1 MGFGLGIDT
10 GGTYTDSVI
19 VDLQTGKVL
28 SKAKAL
34 TTRDD
39 LCVGITNSIDKL
51 DGSLF
56 ERIRLVS
63 VSSTLATNSVVE
75 GKGCRVALIVAGHK
89 FDRQI
94 PVEEEIMVTGG
105 HTLLGTEREEL
116 DVEAARKF
124 IKLVNGRVDAV
135 AISSYLSVRNPSH
148 EILLKEMVEEE
159 SKLPVVCGHE
169 LTTKLGF
176 QERTLTSILNAKL
189 IPTISDLVASV
200 KTVLKRRKIEAPI
213 MIVKGDGSV
222 MAEEVAKERPVETI
236 LSGPA
241 ASLTGAKFLSGE
253 EDCIVI
259 DIGGTTTDIGILR
272 GGMPRLDPEGALIGG
287 RRTRVK
293 AADISTSGIGGDSR
307 VIVHN
312 GRIDI
317 TPLRVVPLCIGA
329 ALHPE
334 ILPKLEKMRKEPPQI
349 HLSIRDPRS
358 INMVNEFFIFSREMK
373 GLDLGKSGQTL
384 IDLIRKEPRTIHEIS
399 ALTGMHPL
407 EFDVRRLEELGI
419 IQRIGLTPTDILH
432 AEGTYV
438 EYDPLPSKLG
448 VEIQSAIVGME
459 SGEFCS
465 VVKNK
470 VVEKVAYELLSKLV
484 YEETGKMDLN
494 GVAEDFIMKFIKGT
508 PGLDYLCRLDINK
521 KIIGIGAPVGAYL
534 PEVARRFDTE
544 LMLPEHTEV
553 GNAVGAITGSVVEKV
568 EILIRPKPGMS
579 IEEDPA
585 CFLHSQHEMRE
596 FDSMSDAIKYA
607 EKVGKQWVME
617 QAKRAGASE
626 IELVVERND
635 MRAKVGEDWGDD
647 ILIESKI
654 NIIGIGKPT
663 QFFEGRV

>member
-19 VDLQTGKVL
+19 IDLQTGKVL

-56 ERIRLVS
+56 GRIRLVS

-75 GKGCRVALIVAGHK
+75 GKGCRVALIVAGYK

-105 HTLLGTEREEL
+105 HTLLGKEREDL
-116 DVEAARKF
+116 DIEAAREF
-124 IKLVNGRVDAV
+124 IKSVNGKVDAV

-148 EILLKEMVEEE
+148 EILLKKMVEDE
-159 SKLPVVCGHE
+159 SQLPVVCGHE

-176 QERTLTSILNAKL
+176 QERTLTTILNAKL

-200 KTVLKRRKIEAPI
+200 KTVLRKRKIESPI

-253 EDCIVI
+253 EDSIVI

-312 GRIDI
+312 GKIDL

-334 ILPKLEKMRKEPPQI
+334 ILPKLDKMRQEPSST
-349 HLSIRDPRS
+349 HLSIRDPKS

-373 GLDLGKSGQTL
+373 GLDLGKNGQTL

-399 ALTGMHPL
+399 ILTGMHPL
-407 EFDVRRLEELGI
+407 EFDVRRLEELGV

-438 EYDPLPSKLG
+438 EYDPLPSKFG

-465 VVKNK
+465 AVRNK

-484 YEETGKMDLN
+484 YEETGKMEFN

-508 PGLDYLCRLDINK
+508 PGLDYLCRLDISK

-553 GNAVGAITGSVVEKV
+553 GNAVGAITGSVVENV

-579 IEEDPA
+579 IDEDPA

-596 FDSMSDAIKYA
+596 FDSMSDAIQYA
-607 EKVGKQWVME
+607 EEVGKQWVTE
-617 QAKRAGASE
+617 QAKRAGATG

-654 NIIGIGKPT
+654 NIIGIGKPI